1 MKKLWLFIFLICAST
16 AWADNDFTD
25 TIDLEPARIVNIS
38 VEKDCVEITYRQES
52 SGWVYCNGESPPA
65 KIWKDIYVI
74 KDGQIVFDRNGWSG
88 KNNTFALEV
97 WG

>member
-1 MKKLWLFIFLICAST
+1 
-16 AWADNDFTD
+16 
-25 TIDLEPARIVNIS
+25 VNIS

-74 KDGQIVFDRNGWSG
+74 KDGQIVFDRKVKG
-88 KNNTFALEV
+88 
-97 WG
+97 